1 MYPGEYE
8 IVIMMLSDKL
18 AVHVVRS
25 SVGVSV
31 WALLLPPPSYNM
43 HYVTALP
50 LCLWHYGFLCEICW
64 NGFEM

>member
-8 IVIMMLSDKL
+8 NVFMMLSDKF

-31 WALLLPPPSYNM
+31 WALLLPPSSYYM
-43 HYVTALP
+43 YHVTALTP
-50 LCLWHYGFLCEICW
+50 YL
-64 NGFEM
+64 